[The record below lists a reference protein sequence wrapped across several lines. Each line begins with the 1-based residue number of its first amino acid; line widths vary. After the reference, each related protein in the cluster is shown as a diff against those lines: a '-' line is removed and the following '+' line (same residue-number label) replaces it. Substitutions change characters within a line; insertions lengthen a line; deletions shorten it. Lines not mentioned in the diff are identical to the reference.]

1 MIKIPIET
9 GGGSYMVERVNIEGV
24 MLSIRLLWNWRDG
37 NWFADF
43 ETVNGK
49 RCGIRLVPNS
59 RLLKSRNEVLENGD
73 LAIFK
78 REKTCKELLNHDNLG
93 KAYVLHYLTKADV
106 AVFEKAGML

>member
-9 GGGSYMVERVNIEGV
+9 NGGSYLVERVNIEGV

-37 NWFADF
+37 SWFADF

-59 RLLKSRNEVLENGD
+59 RLLKSRNGVLENGD

-78 REKTCKELLNHDNLG
+78 REKTCKNPLGHDNLG
-93 KAYVLHYLTKADV
+93 MAYVLHYLTKQDIT
-106 AVFEKAGML
+106 VFEKAGML